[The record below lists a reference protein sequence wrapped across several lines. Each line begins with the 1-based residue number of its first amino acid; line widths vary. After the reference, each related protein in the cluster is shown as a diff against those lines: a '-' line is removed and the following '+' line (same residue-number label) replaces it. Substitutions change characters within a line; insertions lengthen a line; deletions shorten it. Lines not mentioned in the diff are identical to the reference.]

1 MRKLSLIYGLVLAAV
16 LLYALIAR
24 AEAATYELRPER
36 SRITF
41 KGDSP
46 LHGFTGTTSMIRSG
60 QLAVDPETGT
70 LMAPVEI
77 TVPVL
82 SLATGNEARDH
93 AVQYTLQDK
102 DHPLLALR
110 ATTIHRTEGGADA
123 GTYRLEGD
131 ITVAGVL
138 RPITADCRVV
148 REDGGMR
155 VSGRLPLSLS
165 MFGLKPPPLARWMR
179 LRDPVEVE
187 FETGWTETQV
197 RA

>member
-1 MRKLSLIYGLVLAAV
+1 MRKLTLIYGLVLAAV

-24 AEAATYELRPER
+24 AEAAAYELRPER
-36 SRITF
+36 SKLTF

-46 LHGFTGTTSMIRSG
+46 LHGFTGTTSMIRAG
-60 QLAVDPETGT
+60 ELTVDPEAGT
-70 LMAPVEI
+70 LSAPVEI

-93 AVQYTLQDK
+93 AVQYTLRDK

-110 ATTIHRTEGGADA
+110 AVAIRRTEGGPDS

-131 ITVAGVL
+131 VTVAGIS
-138 RPITADCRVV
+138 RAFTADCRVV
-148 REDGGMR
+148 RGDGGVR

-165 MFGLKPPPLARWMR
+165 MFELQPPPLARLMR
-179 LRDPVEVE
+179 LRDPVDVE
-187 FETGWTETQV
+187 FDTWWAETEA
-197 RA
+197 RR